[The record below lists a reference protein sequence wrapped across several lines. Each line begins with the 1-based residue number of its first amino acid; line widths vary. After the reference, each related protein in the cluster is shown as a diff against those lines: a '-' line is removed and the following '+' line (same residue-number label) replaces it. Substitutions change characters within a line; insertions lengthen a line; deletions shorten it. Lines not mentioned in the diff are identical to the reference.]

1 MILVDT
7 PSAILDA
14 VASVGYA
21 AYAYAKI
28 CFKCGFNSKA
38 VCTFRGM
45 WGWRW
50 CQGTR
55 WRYLIYLNY
64 ERSKWLW
71 VKYYASD
78 FFCCCLLFLYPFT
91 IFMLLFWIQHI
102 AHCLLYHSFCCNF
115 YSSKLNLRKP
125 NNCQENINFPSPKQA
140 VGFNA

>member
-1 MILVDT
+1 MLLQALVM
-7 PSAILDA
+7 LHMLMLR
-14 VASVGYA
+14 YA
-21 AYAYAKI
+21 LNVVSI
-28 CFKCGFNSKA
+28 NSKPLEGCEDDVDA
-38 VCTFRGM
+38 KE
-45 WGWRW
+45 
-50 CQGTR
+50 QDEGT
-55 WRYLIYLNY
+55 WKYLIYLNY

-125 NNCQENINFPSPKQA
+125 NDCQENINFPSPKQPI
-140 VGFNA
+140 GFNA